1 MVRYNAYRIIHEADV
16 SHKSKR
22 TYHMLLTSENTAG
35 STNTAAENN
44 CNSFIL
50 DNRLSSCRYEI
61 YEPLLSAT
69 PPSWVGELL
78 LIKHTSLCRESWVSF
93 TGTVHVYAKE
103 VSFYLLH
110 KLLTD
115 GITTSFLSVAVV
127 CVT

>member
-1 MVRYNAYRIIHEADV
+1 MHIV
-16 SHKSKR
+16 SFTRSMCPKSKR

-61 YEPLLSAT
+61 YEPLLRQLHHR
-69 PPSWVGELL
+69 G
-78 LIKHTSLCRESWVSF
+78 WVSCCSQ
-93 TGTVHVYAKE
+93 TTLLYVENLGYPLLGQYMYAKE

>member
-1 MVRYNAYRIIHEADV
+1 MVRYNAYRIIHEVDV

-61 YEPLLSAT
+61 YEPLLLAT
-69 PPSWVGELL
+69 PPSWVGDELL
-78 LIKHTSLCRESWVSF
+78 LSNTLLYVENLARISCCRTSKGSGVFKH
-93 TGTVHVYAKE
+93 
-103 VSFYLLH
+103 
-110 KLLTD
+110 
-115 GITTSFLSVAVV
+115 
-127 CVT
+127 

>member
-1 MVRYNAYRIIHEADV
+1 
-16 SHKSKR
+16 
-22 TYHMLLTSENTAG
+22 MLLTSENTAG

-78 LIKHTSLCRESWVSF
+78 LSNTLLYVENL
-93 TGTVHVYAKE
+93 GYPLLGQYMYAKE

-115 GITTSFLSVAVV
+115 GITTFTSKFIKQ
-127 CVT
+127 